1 MPAWSDAAGQ
11 DESHRAEP
19 PKNRS
24 TKTAYQKL
32 VRSPSA
38 TPLASSDPIIPFSLP
53 QGIGNLRFHPRC
65 YYRPEADAPTEIWPA
80 MIAAVTDLQ
89 GLMAEDE
96 ETATARYIASNVSTQ
111 LMLKTPF
118 EVIATMAD
126 DPDSYRSGM
135 RKKLLELADTIP
147 LSPMAANHPSLWWF
161 FNKVKR
167 LWLASLKRRSQ
178 TARLSWERFIQFV
191 ARFFPPIG
199 TIHPLPCHRFDA
211 KTRGRSPVR

>member
-24 TKTAYQKL
+24 TKTAYQKPA
-32 VRSPSA
+32 RSPSA

-96 ETATARYIASNVSTQ
+96 ETATARYIASNLSTQ
-111 LMLKTPF
+111 LMLKTLF
-118 EVIATMAD
+118 EIIATMAD
-126 DPDSYRSGM
+126 DPDRYRSDM
-135 RKKLLELADTIP
+135 RTKLLELADTMP
-147 LSPMAANHPSLWWF
+147 LAPMPAAREK
-161 FNKVKR
+161 KVCG
-167 LWLASLKRRSQ
+167 
-178 TARLSWERFIQFV
+178 FV
-191 ARFFPPIG
+191 KETVGNLLINQ
-199 TIHPLPCHRFDA
+199 LPN
-211 KTRGRSPVR
+211 